1 MCYVRAKQRLRRA
14 CDVRARLLWDLRVAI
29 ATSHQGGQIM
39 PIFLDDL
46 ASLLWDD
53 QFSLFNYLLM
63 IMYRVTTK
71 LSYNFNVNLWLI
83 GSCE

>member
-14 CDVRARLLWDLRVAI
+14 CDVRACEAFMGLASCDRNFAPRGADYAPP
-29 ATSHQGGQIM
+29 

-46 ASLLWDD
+46 VSLLWDD

-63 IMYRVTTK
+63 IMYV
-71 LSYNFNVNLWLI
+71 I
-83 GSCE
+83 GK